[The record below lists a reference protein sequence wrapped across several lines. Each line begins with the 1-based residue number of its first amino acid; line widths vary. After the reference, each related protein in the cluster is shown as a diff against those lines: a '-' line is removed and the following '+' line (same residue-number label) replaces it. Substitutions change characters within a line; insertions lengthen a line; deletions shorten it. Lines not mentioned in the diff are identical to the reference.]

1 MRDACLP
8 MRKRLGDWG
17 TIEDFALGAHA
28 QYFRV
33 FLDRPL
39 PEQMQGMDSNRLT
52 VAYFAAAG
60 LELLGELGVNGG
72 GLSAT
77 EKNRIIAWVVSLQ
90 IVPRRSGAS
99 GGFRGAPFFTG
110 SSGGEPCANLTNGTG
125 RKGADGER
133 AASTGEP
140 VDGSRL
146 DRAAAWDLGHIA
158 MTYSA
163 LALLYTCGSGLEHV
177 DVAGAAALVQAL
189 QADDGSVAAHLCG
202 ERDMRFL
209 YCAAAICALI
219 GDWRPLDVPRAV
231 AWVLSCQVALPPA
244 GRSRD

>member
-1 MRDACLP
+1 MAMRDACLP

-28 QYFRV
+28 QYFRGL
-33 FLDRPL
+33 LDRPL

-77 EKNRIIAWVVSLQ
+77 EKNRIIAWVVPLQ

-110 SSGGEPCANLTNGTG
+110 SSCGEPCANLTNGTG
-125 RKGADGER
+125 QKGADGEG
-133 AASTGEP
+133 AASTSE
-140 VDGSRL
+140 GSRL
-146 DRAAAWDLGHIA
+146 DRAATWDLGHIA

-163 LALLYTCGSGLEHV
+163 LALLYICGSGLEHV

-189 QADDGSVAAHLCG
+189 QSDDGSVAAHLGG

-209 YCAAAICALI
+209 YCSAAICALI

-244 GRSRD
+244 GRSPD